1 MCCVAL
7 AVPFHLFTVQTKEVG
22 DQRTLDGDLGDS
34 IGDFVTGF
42 GIGNVD
48 VPIFMGGGWSS
59 DSGPPS
65 RVPSWIHFLIIV
77 VSVFHIL
84 QYSALLGLS
93 LIPTT
98 AMVIYDNMFQVYL

>member
-48 VPIFMGGGWSS
+48 G
-59 DSGPPS
+59 
-65 RVPSWIHFLIIV
+65 V
-77 VSVFHIL
+77 VT
-84 QYSALLGLS
+84 QALPAGS
-93 LIPTT
+93 LPGYIS
-98 AMVIYDNMFQVYL
+98 